1 MLQTRRPEN
10 RSRLLDLRHTDEW
23 VGALVLLAAALFFG
37 AVFEAGVLK
46 KWLRPDSTL
55 RIVLP
60 QSGVA
65 GLVVGDDVD
74 VLGTHAGTVRRLVL
88 NPDGQGEMYAIASI
102 DHDADPYIR
111 RDSKAVI
118 KRQYGVAGASFV
130 DISRGSGTKM
140 DWEFAVIDATAEA
153 NPVDTLIA
161 TLAQVRASLLPTLA
175 NANATMATLNAIVT
189 GIHEGKGSAGR
200 LLSDDTLIRQAE
212 ATVTT
217 LKGVVAQ
224 LDPIIGRVPGL
235 EDRTQQILANV
246 RAATGDLKQA
256 TPQLPAI
263 AHNVAETTANLPALL
278 TQAQASTEQLEKL
291 LVQLRGNWL
300 LGGSGTPPPDPLRLP
315 PREVRP

>member
-1 MLQTRRPEN
+1 MLQTRRPDR
-10 RSRLLDLRHTDEW
+10 RSRILDLRHTDEW

-37 AVFEAGVLK
+37 AVFEAGILK

-60 QSGVA
+60 QGGVA

-74 VLGTHAGTVRRLVL
+74 VLGTHAGTIRRLVL
-88 NPDGQGEMYAIASI
+88 NPDGQGEMYAIAAI
-102 DHDADPYIR
+102 NYDADPYIR

-130 DISRGSGTKM
+130 DISRGTGTRL
-140 DWEFAVIDATAEA
+140 DWDFAVIDATAEP

-175 NANATMATLNAIVT
+175 NANAAMATLNTIIV

-200 LLSDDTLIRQAE
+200 LLADDTLIRQAE
-212 ATVTT
+212 ATVGN
-217 LKGVVAQ
+217 LKEVVAK
-224 LDPIIGRVPGL
+224 LDPIVGRVPGL
-235 EDRTQQILANV
+235 EDRTGQILANV

-256 TPQLPAI
+256 TPQLPVI
-263 AHNVAETTANLPALL
+263 ARNVADTTANLPALL

-291 LVQLRGNWL
+291 LAQLRGNWL
-300 LGGSGTPPPDPLRLP
+300 LGGSGTPAPDPLRLP
-315 PREVRP
+315 PGAVKP